1 MAVKVETLKNMSP
14 PSAMDFNIT
23 KLGHV
28 VLQVSDLE
36 KSTAF
41 YTQVLGFRVS
51 DVYPDEMSPAEWSS
65 FVAGR
70 ITTAWLSSVPEMEQT
85 PTASCTT
92 LRLKYR
98 HSPKC

>member
-1 MAVKVETLKNMSP
+1 MAVNVETLKNMSP
-14 PSAMDFNIT
+14 PSAMDFNIA

-51 DVYPDEMSPAEWSS
+51 DVYPDEMMPGGMVFLRCGTDRLPVERHAPAW
-65 FVAGR
+65 R
-70 ITTAWLSSVPEMEQT
+70 
-85 PTASCTT
+85 
-92 LRLKYR
+92 Y
-98 HSPKC
+98 